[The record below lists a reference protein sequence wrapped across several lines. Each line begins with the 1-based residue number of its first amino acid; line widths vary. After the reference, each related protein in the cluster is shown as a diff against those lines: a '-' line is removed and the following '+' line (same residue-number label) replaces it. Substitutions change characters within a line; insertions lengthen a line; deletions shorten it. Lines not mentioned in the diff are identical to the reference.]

1 MKIIP
6 VDTQIAIRWLK
17 RQSYDNATQAMCEW
31 MKLYTGCSFDPDVDV
46 PYIYDHAKKLFVE
59 YITGCSN
66 PGTVSNKFL
75 DWMSEET
82 KYNVYQIAAIN
93 CIVRILRSCRIKSS
107 DGEYINGFTD
117 ISQELCDQ
125 YNINK

>member
-17 RQSYDNATQAMCEW
+17 LQSYDTAAQAMCEW

-66 PGTVSNKFL
+66 PGAVSNTFL
-75 DWMSEET
+75 DWMRNESE
-82 KYNVYQIAAIN
+82 YHVYQVAAIN
-93 CIVRILRSCRIKSS
+93 CIVRILRNCRIKSS
-107 DGEYINGFTD
+107 EGEYINGFTD
-117 ISQELCDQ
+117 ISKELCDQ
-125 YNINK
+125 YNINR